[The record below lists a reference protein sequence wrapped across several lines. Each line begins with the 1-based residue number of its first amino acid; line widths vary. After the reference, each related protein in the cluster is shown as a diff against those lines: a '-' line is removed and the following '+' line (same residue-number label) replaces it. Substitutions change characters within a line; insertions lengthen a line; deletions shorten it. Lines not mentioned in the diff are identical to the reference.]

1 MGNRLVTMYGTRW
14 ARNKAN
20 IKRLRDE
27 GSPLGV
33 YVLCDGSMPVYIGK
47 GKLASRL
54 ARHRRSKTRGQFWD
68 HFSWYAI
75 PDRDMRS
82 DVEALLVRMLPFYL
96 RSLNKVQPGFRN
108 AQRVEEY
115 KKDLTPD
122 PIKPARLAPKRKH

>member
-1 MGNRLVTMYGTRW
+1 MGNQLVKKYGTRW

-27 GSPLGV
+27 GNPLGV

-54 ARHRRSKTRGQFWD
+54 TRHRRSKIRGQFWD

-75 PDRDMRS
+75 PDRDMRRRS
-82 DVEALLVRMLPFYL
+82 RPFLSGCY
-96 RSLNKVQPGFRN
+96 PFTC
-108 AQRVEEY
+108 A
-115 KKDLTPD
+115 
-122 PIKPARLAPKRKH
+122 A